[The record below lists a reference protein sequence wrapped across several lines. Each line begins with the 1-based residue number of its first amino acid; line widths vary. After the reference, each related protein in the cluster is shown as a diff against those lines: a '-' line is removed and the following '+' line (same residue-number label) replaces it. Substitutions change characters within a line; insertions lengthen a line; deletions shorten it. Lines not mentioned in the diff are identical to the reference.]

1 MDISYATSW
10 PSFYT
15 ATINSWKPLL
25 HDDRYKDVI
34 IASLQFLVNTG
45 RIRLNAFVIMSNH
58 IHVIWQA
65 LDDYELESVQ
75 TSFKKFASLQFLQL
89 LKNEEKLQD
98 YKVNAADRKHHF
110 WKRNSLMIEL
120 FTPKVFRQKLDYIH
134 QNPVAAGLCNNAEEY
149 TYSSASFYE
158 VGEDCFNMLEHYA
171 G

>member
-1 MDISYATSW
+1 M
-10 PSFYT
+10 
-15 ATINSWKPLL
+15 
-25 HDDRYKDVI
+25 
-34 IASLQFLVNTG
+34 
-45 RIRLNAFVIMSNH
+45 
-58 IHVIWQA
+58 
-65 LDDYELESVQ
+65 
-75 TSFKKFASLQFLQL
+75 
-89 LKNEEKLQD
+89 
-98 YKVNAADRKHHF
+98 NAADRKHHF